1 MRRLLS
7 VLALASASLPA
18 LAACSANA
26 PGEPLHWAIA
36 ICQQRYETDEIESPK
51 MQSCIFSTA
60 KTYKIDPAKPAA
72 NACAINLQ
80 LKKKWCAGLEKT
92 GAADSVDA
100 CVRSRDAVPEAVA
113 QGGA

>member
-1 MRRLLS
+1 MRSLIAA
-7 VLALASASLPA
+7 LALASTSLPA
-18 LAACSANA
+18 RAACPANA
-26 PGEPLHWAIA
+26 PGEPMHWAIA

-60 KTYKIDPAKPAA
+60 KEPGKPAT

-80 LKKKWCAGLEKT
+80 LKRKWCAGLKHN
-92 GAADSVDA
+92 GVAGSVDA
-100 CVRSRDAVPEAVA
+100 CIRSRDALPKVVA

>member
-1 MRRLLS
+1 MRRILAA
-7 VLALASASLPA
+7 LALMSTAAPA
-18 LAACSANA
+18 LAACPANA

-36 ICQQRYETDEIESPK
+36 ICQQRYEADEIESPK

-60 KTYKIDPAKPAA
+60 KTYKIDPAKPSA

-80 LKKKWCAGLEKT
+80 LKKKWCAGLKKT
-92 GAADSVDA
+92 GAADSVDV

>member
-1 MRRLLS
+1 MRSLLAA
-7 VLALASASLPA
+7 LTLASASLPA
-18 LAACSANA
+18 LAACPANA

-60 KTYKIDPAKPAA
+60 KSYKIEPGKPVA

-80 LKKKWCAGLEKT
+80 LKKKWCAELKKS
-92 GAADSVDA
+92 GAADSIDA
-100 CVRSRDAVPEAVA
+100 CVRSRDAVPETVA